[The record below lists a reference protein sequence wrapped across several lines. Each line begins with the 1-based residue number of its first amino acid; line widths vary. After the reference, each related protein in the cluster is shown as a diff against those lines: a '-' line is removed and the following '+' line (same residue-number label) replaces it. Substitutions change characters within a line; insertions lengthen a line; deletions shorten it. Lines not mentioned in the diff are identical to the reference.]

1 MEFPDVAGEPWFP
14 RGAVS
19 TNPVPSEHA
28 PVGFSSFE
36 VPLSWTTTVM
46 LWPNAGLPNLEVLQT
61 WSESEDLWGD
71 VTCLQS
77 ATSLDWTSGSLGPI
91 GKMDCGRDGIW
102 RIEILPFDYDGHGR
116 RLSEHI
122 GSNPY
127 VAQGGLQWRGRDV
140 LLFWRDLG
148 AWPSAADVLESLIE
162 SEKLD
167 DARIL
172 IEECGRALGRFHLST
187 VEVADPTKVA
197 KRWNER
203 LKVLEER
210 TKSSTLWRAPHGRRT
225 VGTLTHR
232 NFSLRNIV
240 VLNDIHSKPNLEDV
254 HILFPGDGVYGALIP
269 LEHRAPAL
277 QDLAAGYRSI
287 ERIEGGT
294 SGMRIELR
302 RCFLDGWRS
311 TAPPRWASDD
321 ALDSHKGGVP
331 IWEYE
336 QVLKEVLYAHA
347 FDDEIDPRTHWFLNH
362 VDRIQA
368 GMFRARTIAAG
379 ALTCTALLGFGI
391 YAGVTE
397 LLEWSDSIPLMLCGL
412 AVPPLRQLY
421 RSLAPP
427 PY

>member
-36 VPLSWTTTVM
+36 VPFSWTTTVM

-71 VTCLQS
+71 VTCLRS
-77 ATSLDWTSGSLGPI
+77 ATSLDWASGSLGPI

-102 RIEILPFDYDGHGR
+102 RVEILPFDYDGHGR

-347 FDDEIDPRTHWFLNH
+347 FDDEIDSRTHWFLNH

-397 LLEWSDSIPLMLCGL
+397 LLEWSDAIPLMLCGL

-421 RSLAPP
+421 RNLAPP

>member
-1 MEFPDVAGEPWFP
+1 MGFPDVTDEPWFP
-14 RGAVS
+14 RGFVS
-19 TNPVPSEHA
+19 TNPVPAEHA
-28 PVGFSSFE
+28 PVGFASFE
-36 VPLSWTTTVM
+36 VPLPWTTTVM
-46 LWPNAGLPNLEVLQT
+46 LWPNTGLPNLEGLQS

-71 VTCLQS
+71 TTCLRS
-77 ATSLDWTSGSLGPI
+77 ATSLDWTSGLLGPT

-102 RIEILPFDYDGHGR
+102 RIEILPFDHDGHGR
-116 RLSEHI
+116 RLSEHH
-122 GSNPY
+122 GGNPY

-172 IEECGRALGRFHLST
+172 IEECGRALGRFHFST

-203 LKVLEER
+203 LKILEER

-232 NFSLRNIV
+232 NFSLHNIV
-240 VLNDIHSKPNLEDV
+240 VFNDIHSKPNPEDV

-287 ERIEGGT
+287 ERIEGGS

-336 QVLKEVLYAHA
+336 QVLKEVLYARS
-347 FDDEIDPRTHWFLNH
+347 FDKEIDSRTRWFLNH

-397 LLEWSDSIPLMLCGL
+397 LLDWRDAIPLMLCGL

>member
-36 VPLSWTTTVM
+36 VPFSWTTTVM

-71 VTCLQS
+71 VTCLRS
-77 ATSLDWTSGSLGPI
+77 ATSLDWASGSLGPI

-102 RIEILPFDYDGHGR
+102 RVEILPFDYDGHGR

-187 VEVADPTKVA
+187 VEVADSTKVA

>member
-36 VPLSWTTTVM
+36 VPFSWTTTVM

-71 VTCLQS
+71 VTCLRS
-77 ATSLDWTSGSLGPI
+77 ATSLDWASGSLGPI

-102 RIEILPFDYDGHGR
+102 RVEILPFDYDGHGR

>member
-19 TNPVPSEHA
+19 TNPVPAEHA

-36 VPLSWTTTVM
+36 VPLPWTTTVM
-46 LWPNAGLPNLEVLQT
+46 LWPNGGLPNLEELQI
-61 WSESEDLWGD
+61 WSESENLWGD
-71 VTCLQS
+71 ATCLRS
-77 ATSLDWTSGSLGPI
+77 ATSLDWTPGSLGPI

-102 RIEILPFDYDGHGR
+102 RVEILPFDYDGHGR

-347 FDDEIDPRTHWFLNH
+347 FDDEIDSRTHWFLNH

>member
-19 TNPVPSEHA
+19 TNPVPAEHA

-36 VPLSWTTTVM
+36 VPLPWTTTVM
-46 LWPNAGLPNLEVLQT
+46 LWPNGGLPNLEELQI
-61 WSESEDLWGD
+61 WSESENLWGD
-71 VTCLQS
+71 ATCLRS

-102 RIEILPFDYDGHGR
+102 RIEIFPFDYDGHGR

-162 SEKLD
+162 SEELD

-311 TAPPRWASDD
+311 TAPPRWVSDD

-347 FDDEIDPRTHWFLNH
+347 FDDEIDSRTHWFLNH

-397 LLEWSDSIPLMLCGL
+397 LLEWSDAIPLMLCGL

-421 RSLAPP
+421 RNLAPP

>member
-1 MEFPDVAGEPWFP
+1 MEFPDVTGELWFP
-14 RGAVS
+14 RGANS
-19 TNPVPSEHA
+19 TKPVPAEHT
-28 PVGFSSFE
+28 PVGFTSFE
-36 VPLSWTTTVM
+36 VPLPWSTIVM
-46 LWPNAGLPNLEVLQT
+46 LWPTDGLPDLQGLQY
-61 WSESEDLWGD
+61 WAELDDLWGD
-71 VTCLQS
+71 TTCLRT
-77 ATSLDWTSGSLGPI
+77 ATSLDWTSGPLGPI
-91 GKMDCGRDGIW
+91 GMMDCGRDGIW
-102 RIEILPFDYDGHGR
+102 RVEILPFDYDGHGR

-122 GSNPY
+122 GRNPY
-127 VAQGGLQWRGRDV
+127 VAQGGLQWKGRDI

-148 AWPSAADVLESLIE
+148 AWPNAADFLESLIQ

-167 DARIL
+167 EARIL
-172 IEECGRALGRFHLST
+172 IEECGRALGRFHSST
-187 VEVADPTKVA
+187 LEISDNTKVA

-203 LKVLEER
+203 LKILEDR

-232 NFSLRNIV
+232 NFSLSNIV
-240 VLNDIHSKPNLEDV
+240 VLNDIHSKPNPEDV

-287 ERIEGGT
+287 ERIENGT

-311 TAPPRWASDD
+311 TAPPAWVSDD
-321 ALDSHKGGVP
+321 SLDSHKGGVP

-336 QVLKEVLYAHA
+336 QVLKEVLYARA
-347 FDDEIDPRTHWFLNH
+347 FDNEIDSRTRWFLAH

-391 YAGVTE
+391 YAGVTG
-397 LLEWSDSIPLMLCGL
+397 LLQWNDALPLMLCGL
-412 AVPPLRQLY
+412 AVPPLRRLY

>member
-36 VPLSWTTTVM
+36 VPFSWTTTVM

-71 VTCLQS
+71 VTCLRS
-77 ATSLDWTSGSLGPI
+77 ATSLDWASGSLGPI

-102 RIEILPFDYDGHGR
+102 RVEILPFDYDGHGR

-391 YAGVTE
+391 YAGVTG

>member
-77 ATSLDWTSGSLGPI
+77 ATSLAWTSGSLGPI

-412 AVPPLRQLY
+412 AVLPLRQLY